1 VLTSDLACGRRSLKN
16 CTLPKKRCRS
26 FFLWLV
32 QATKSRSM
40 DSGTTSLIWTD
51 APSET
56 RVFTPGFHL
65 FTSRI
70 RIDNFVELYQNSN
83 GFVIHQGIKMTYR
96 TMFDL
101 SGLLVVLAVLQ
112 LLVVLEWI
120 PLRSFVPSPWNLS
133 VVLLMGFA
141 AVIFLVIG
149 GVMYSLAD
157 RHREA

>member
-1 VLTSDLACGRRSLKN
+1 
-16 CTLPKKRCRS
+16 
-26 FFLWLV
+26 
-32 QATKSRSM
+32 
-40 DSGTTSLIWTD
+40 
-51 APSET
+51 
-56 RVFTPGFHL
+56 
-65 FTSRI
+65 
-70 RIDNFVELYQNSN
+70 
-83 GFVIHQGIKMTYR
+83 MTYR

>member
-1 VLTSDLACGRRSLKN
+1 
-16 CTLPKKRCRS
+16 
-26 FFLWLV
+26 
-32 QATKSRSM
+32 
-40 DSGTTSLIWTD
+40 
-51 APSET
+51 
-56 RVFTPGFHL
+56 
-65 FTSRI
+65 
-70 RIDNFVELYQNSN
+70 
-83 GFVIHQGIKMTYR
+83 
-96 TMFDL
+96 MFDL